1 MGLSV
6 MVRGEVF
13 DKWKQGMRR
22 FWVVQIL
29 TGGTMENLKLTI
41 KSMVKKSVE
50 NILKFKFTREF
61 LKLGG
66 IFNLP

>member
-1 MGLSV
+1 M
-6 MVRGEVF
+6 
-13 DKWKQGMRR
+13 
-22 FWVVQIL
+22 

-41 KSMVKKSVE
+41 KSMMRKSVE
-50 NILKFKFTREF
+50 NVLKFKFTHEF

>member
-1 MGLSV
+1 
-6 MVRGEVF
+6 MVLGGGIF
-13 DKWKQGMRR
+13 DKWKWGMRR
-22 FWVVQIL
+22 FWVAQIL

-41 KSMVKKSVE
+41 KSMMRKSVE
-50 NILKFKFTREF
+50 NVLKFKFTHEF